1 MTLSKA
7 HQFFFLRRNSNIST
21 KASNLLLQKQL
32 RLRFRTIPD
41 IRQHFARGISLTLR
55 KKGATAQAEHQ
66 ALHHHS
72 ETYYRSRSPLR
83 NLLPFQITIPPNR
96 AQLCHHVAL
105 ARAEAR
111 PEAEVAA
118 AGASPPTPG
127 PQTSLRL
134 RTEPPLSRRTWWPQ
148 QQELSSSKPSS
159 LPRTLQ
165 PQLQQT
171 RTGWLLSWK
180 HSLNV

>member
-21 KASNLLLQKQL
+21 KASNLLLRKQL
-32 RLRFRTIPD
+32 RLQLRTISD

-55 KKGATAQAEHQ
+55 KKGATTQAEHQ

-72 ETYYRSRSPLR
+72 ETYYHSRSPFR

-96 AQLCHHVAL
+96 TQLCHHVAL

-111 PEAEVAA
+111 LEVEVVVV
-118 AGASPPTPG
+118 GASPPTPR
-127 PQTSLRL
+127 PPTSLRL
-134 RTEPPLSRRTWWPQ
+134 QTKPPLSRRTWWPQ
-148 QQELSSSKPSS
+148 QQELSSSKPSL

-165 PQLQQT
+165 P
-171 RTGWLLSWK
+171 
-180 HSLNV
+180 